1 METMARARTH
11 RRLGRGLVEAA
22 LGEVAASGFRETLEV
37 LGRAFPLT
45 LCAALAAFGAAAGP
59 AAAADT
65 WYASP
70 GGSGGACTSG
80 APCSIHTALDGPSAK
95 AANGDTIM
103 LLRCT
108 RYVAVKPSLKRAVAA
123 GATAVPF
130 SGRIGTRALK
140 PGSYRLTVVVADA
153 AGNRSNP
160 RSIGFR
166 VVRR

>member
-70 GGSGGACTSG
+70 GGS
-80 APCSIHTALDGPSAK
+80 
-95 AANGDTIM
+95 DTIM

-108 RYVAVKPSLKRAVAA
+108 RYIAVKPSLKR
-123 GATAVPF
+123 
-130 SGRIGTRALK
+130 
-140 PGSYRLTVVVADA
+140 SYRLTVVVADA
-153 AGNRSNP
+153 AGNRSKP